1 METKES
7 FDDLLWAKQLTEI
20 IGGLWEDPYGVNGI
34 VAGYRTISRN
44 GFRYRLLI
52 MRLSLRDRGTLVQKL
67 VGEIPGY
74 VLEILKD
81 KANYELS
88 SDIDGHLLLLLQ
100 WDEDDPHYNSR
111 TREFARALTIYLEQT
126 YEVELRI
133 GIGEA
138 CAACAYLPFSRASA
152 LQNITRYNVSRTIQS
167 ILTYVSLNYS
177 DPELSIGRIARDNF
191 LNYSYLC
198 TEFKREVGITLSRY
212 IQRFRMQTAAALLTL
227 PNRTILEVARTVGY
241 TDIKYFTRPFKQ
253 VYGLTPNQYRAQQ
266 RFARDSYLGVQD
278 SG

>member
-1 METKES
+1 MEIEGNQE
-7 FDDLLWAKQLTEI
+7 DLSWAKQVTEI
-20 IGGLWEDPYGVNGI
+20 IGGLWNDSYDINGI
-34 VAGYRTISRN
+34 ISGYQTIKRS
-44 GFRYRLLI
+44 GFRYRLLV
-52 MRLSLRDRGTLVQKL
+52 MRLPSRDRETLVKKI
-67 VGEIPGY
+67 VEVIPGY

-81 KANYELS
+81 KTHFELS
-88 SDIDGHLLLLLQ
+88 SDGDGQLLMLLQ
-100 WDEDDPHYNSR
+100 WDEDDPYFNSR
-111 TREFARALTIYLEQT
+111 TREFARALTIFLEQT
-126 YEVELRI
+126 YEAELRI

-152 LQNITRYNVSRTIQS
+152 MQNITHYNVSRTIRN

-177 DPELSIGRIARDNF
+177 DPELSIGRIARDNY

-198 TEFKREVGITLSRY
+198 TEFKREIGITLSRY

-253 VYGLTPNQYRAQQ
+253 VYGLTPNQYRIQQ
-266 RFARDSYLGVQD
+266 RISRDSYLEVKD
-278 SG
+278 SC